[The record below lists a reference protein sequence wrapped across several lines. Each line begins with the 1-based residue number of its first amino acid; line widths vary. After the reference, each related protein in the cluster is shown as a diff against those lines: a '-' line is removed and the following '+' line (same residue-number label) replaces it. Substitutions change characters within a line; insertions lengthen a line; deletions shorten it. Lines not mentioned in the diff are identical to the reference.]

1 MVVITKEEE
10 ERNPHPL
17 MGASTGELVRRLRE
31 TLPPYQQKRLSH
43 IAMPGMGRK
52 AQQLNWALRPAFLRE
67 ILGDTYDPAGVF
79 VGVSD
84 ADSVPDPD
92 TYRCIAHR
100 ELSGQGSLAYQGI
113 PLSERSHD
121 FAAAL
126 PDRISIYRGP
136 LVRDF
141 RSRAQIRRQIRLTVV
156 HEIAHFFGL
165 DERRIRRLGY

>member
-1 MVVITKEEE
+1 MSPAEFEALVAEALDGIPDEFARYLENVSVVVEDEPDEEG
-10 ERNPHPL
+10 L
-17 MGASTGELVRRLRE
+17 YGL
-31 TLPPYQQKRLSH
+31 
-43 IAMPGMGRK
+43 
-52 AQQLNWALRPAFLRE
+52 
-67 ILGDTYDPAGVF
+67 
-79 VGVSD
+79 
-84 ADSVPDPD
+84 
-92 TYRCIAHR
+92 
-100 ELSGQGSLAYQGI
+100 YQGI

-141 RSRAQIRRQIRLTVV
+141 RSRAQIRRQIRLTIV

>member
-1 MVVITKEEE
+1 MSPAEFEALVAEALDGIPDEFARYLENVSVVVEDEPDEEG
-10 ERNPHPL
+10 L
-17 MGASTGELVRRLRE
+17 YGL
-31 TLPPYQQKRLSH
+31 
-43 IAMPGMGRK
+43 
-52 AQQLNWALRPAFLRE
+52 
-67 ILGDTYDPAGVF
+67 
-79 VGVSD
+79 
-84 ADSVPDPD
+84 
-92 TYRCIAHR
+92 
-100 ELSGQGSLAYQGI
+100 YQGV

-156 HEIAHFFGL
+156 HEIAHFFGF

>member
-1 MVVITKEEE
+1 MSPEEFEALVAEALDGIPDEFARYLANVSVVVEDEPDEEG
-10 ERNPHPL
+10 L
-17 MGASTGELVRRLRE
+17 YGL
-31 TLPPYQQKRLSH
+31 
-43 IAMPGMGRK
+43 
-52 AQQLNWALRPAFLRE
+52 
-67 ILGDTYDPAGVF
+67 
-79 VGVSD
+79 
-84 ADSVPDPD
+84 
-92 TYRCIAHR
+92 
-100 ELSGQGSLAYQGI
+100 YQGI

>member
-1 MVVITKEEE
+1 MSPEEFEALVAEALDGIPDEFARYLENVSVVVEDEPDEEG
-10 ERNPHPL
+10 L
-17 MGASTGELVRRLRE
+17 YGL
-31 TLPPYQQKRLSH
+31 
-43 IAMPGMGRK
+43 
-52 AQQLNWALRPAFLRE
+52 
-67 ILGDTYDPAGVF
+67 
-79 VGVSD
+79 
-84 ADSVPDPD
+84 
-92 TYRCIAHR
+92 
-100 ELSGQGSLAYQGI
+100 YQGI

>member
-1 MVVITKEEE
+1 MSPAEFEALVAEALDGIPDEFARYLENVSVVVEDEPDEEG
-10 ERNPHPL
+10 L
-17 MGASTGELVRRLRE
+17 YGL
-31 TLPPYQQKRLSH
+31 
-43 IAMPGMGRK
+43 
-52 AQQLNWALRPAFLRE
+52 
-67 ILGDTYDPAGVF
+67 
-79 VGVSD
+79 
-84 ADSVPDPD
+84 
-92 TYRCIAHR
+92 
-100 ELSGQGSLAYQGI
+100 YQGI

-165 DERRIRRLGY
+165 DEDRVRRLGY

>member
-1 MVVITKEEE
+1 MSPAEFEALVAEALDGIPDEFARYLDNVSVVVEDEPDEEG
-10 ERNPHPL
+10 L
-17 MGASTGELVRRLRE
+17 YGL
-31 TLPPYQQKRLSH
+31 
-43 IAMPGMGRK
+43 
-52 AQQLNWALRPAFLRE
+52 
-67 ILGDTYDPAGVF
+67 
-79 VGVSD
+79 
-84 ADSVPDPD
+84 
-92 TYRCIAHR
+92 
-100 ELSGQGSLAYQGI
+100 YQGI
-113 PLSERSHD
+113 PLSERTHD

>member
-1 MVVITKEEE
+1 MIMSPEEFEALVAEALDGIPDEFARYLENVSVVVEDEPDEEG
-10 ERNPHPL
+10 L
-17 MGASTGELVRRLRE
+17 
-31 TLPPYQQKRLSH
+31 Y
-43 IAMPGMGRK
+43 
-52 AQQLNWALRPAFLRE
+52 
-67 ILGDTYDPAGVF
+67 GV
-79 VGVSD
+79 
-84 ADSVPDPD
+84 
-92 TYRCIAHR
+92 
-100 ELSGQGSLAYQGI
+100 YQGV
-113 PLSERSHD
+113 PLSERTHD

>member
-1 MVVITKEEE
+1 MSPEEFEALVAEALDGIPDEFARYLENVSVVVEDEPDEEG
-10 ERNPHPL
+10 L
-17 MGASTGELVRRLRE
+17 YGL
-31 TLPPYQQKRLSH
+31 
-43 IAMPGMGRK
+43 
-52 AQQLNWALRPAFLRE
+52 
-67 ILGDTYDPAGVF
+67 
-79 VGVSD
+79 
-84 ADSVPDPD
+84 
-92 TYRCIAHR
+92 
-100 ELSGQGSLAYQGI
+100 YQGV
-113 PLSERSHD
+113 PLSERTHD

>member
-1 MVVITKEEE
+1 MSPDDFDALVAEALDGIPEEFARYLENVSVVVEDEPDEEG
-10 ERNPHPL
+10 L
-17 MGASTGELVRRLRE
+17 YGL
-31 TLPPYQQKRLSH
+31 
-43 IAMPGMGRK
+43 
-52 AQQLNWALRPAFLRE
+52 
-67 ILGDTYDPAGVF
+67 
-79 VGVSD
+79 
-84 ADSVPDPD
+84 
-92 TYRCIAHR
+92 
-100 ELSGQGSLAYQGI
+100 YQGV
-113 PLSERSHD
+113 PLSERTHD

>member
-1 MVVITKEEE
+1 MNPEEFDALVAEALDGIPDEFARYLENVSVVVEDEPDEEG
-10 ERNPHPL
+10 L
-17 MGASTGELVRRLRE
+17 YGL
-31 TLPPYQQKRLSH
+31 
-43 IAMPGMGRK
+43 
-52 AQQLNWALRPAFLRE
+52 
-67 ILGDTYDPAGVF
+67 
-79 VGVSD
+79 
-84 ADSVPDPD
+84 
-92 TYRCIAHR
+92 
-100 ELSGQGSLAYQGI
+100 YQGV
-113 PLSERSHD
+113 PLSERTHD

>member
-1 MVVITKEEE
+1 MSPAEFEALVAEALDGIPEEFARYLENVSVVVEDEPDEEG
-10 ERNPHPL
+10 L
-17 MGASTGELVRRLRE
+17 YGL
-31 TLPPYQQKRLSH
+31 
-43 IAMPGMGRK
+43 
-52 AQQLNWALRPAFLRE
+52 
-67 ILGDTYDPAGVF
+67 
-79 VGVSD
+79 
-84 ADSVPDPD
+84 
-92 TYRCIAHR
+92 
-100 ELSGQGSLAYQGI
+100 YQGI